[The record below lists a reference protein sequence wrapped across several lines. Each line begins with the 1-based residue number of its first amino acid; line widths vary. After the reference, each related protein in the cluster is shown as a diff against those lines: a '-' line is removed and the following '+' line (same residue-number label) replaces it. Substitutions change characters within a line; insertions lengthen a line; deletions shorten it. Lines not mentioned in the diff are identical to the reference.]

1 MKKLHIKKTV
11 KTPEILCSPMD
22 GNLLIEGRSIP
33 ENSIEFYQPLFDWLD
48 DFVDNPS
55 TDLELN
61 VKLEY
66 FNTSSSKCLVE
77 VFRKLEQVSPDQHT
91 VKINWYYE
99 EDDEDMEDSGRDF
112 KEIISLPIEMHEMKT
127 EDEEDF

>member
-1 MKKLHIKKTV
+1 MKKIHIHKTN
-11 KTPEILCSPMD
+11 KTPEINFSAAE
-22 GNLLIEGRSIP
+22 GKLLIEGRSIP

-48 DFVDNPS
+48 EFVEQP
-55 TDLELN
+55 TGDLDVD

-77 VFRKLEQVSPDQHT
+77 VFRKLEQIPADKH
-91 VKINWYYE
+91 KIRVNWYFE

-112 KEIISLPIEMHEMKT
+112 KDIISLPIYMHEMRT
-127 EDEEDF
+127 EEDE